1 MAKDSEM
8 NEIIIV
14 IIAII
19 VIGAIIIFIF
29 RNRIRNFG
37 GVEPEMDGIEFQDR
51 RFQDRR
57 FQDKKHI
64 IDGAGRHI
72 IIGGAGKRAGGVQKV
87 QIYS

>member
-1 MAKDSEM
+1 MKE
-8 NEIIIV
+8 NTII
-14 IIAII
+14 IIAIV

-29 RNRIRNFG
+29 RNRVKNLL
-37 GVEPEMDGIEFQDR
+37 GVEPEMDQLEFQDRRFQDR